1 MLKNKQINNNTIQW
15 QYWSPLSILARK
27 LNLLLR
33 ILHLCSISQAIIAQ
47 SSLERIS
54 GLFSLASV
62 VIISCILNFGQ
73 DKTLMCFAQRMI
85 IISRI
90 VAKERNWSWWSHWL
104 AFFYL
109 STHFGGKIKTLSVM
123 MHQNWHWPYLP
134 KFPLLF
140 SKV

>member
-33 ILHLCSISQAIIAQ
+33 ILHLCSVSQAIIAQ

-54 GLFSLASV
+54 GLFSLAST

-90 VAKERNWSWWSHWL
+90 IAKERNWSWWSHWL
-104 AFFYL
+104 VFSYL

-123 MHQNWHWPYLP
+123 MHQNWYWPYMA
-134 KFPLLF
+134 KFLLLF

>member
-33 ILHLCSISQAIIAQ
+33 NLHLYSTSQAIIAQ

-54 GLFSLASV
+54 GLFSLAST

-109 STHFGGKIKTLSVM
+109 STHFGGKIKTLSVR
-123 MHQNWHWPYLP
+123 MHQNWRGPYLA
-134 KFPLLF
+134 KFPVLF